1 MKPLMSADTPPS
13 VIPISIP
20 IPIPMPFRAQRGVT
34 LIELMIAV
42 AIAAILLALAAPS
55 FQQALGKNRLSSAAS
70 ELTGAVQL
78 ARAEAIR
85 NNRRVTLCR
94 SADGSTCSSSSSTWP
109 GWILFVDTD
118 GDGVRGSIEP
128 VVKSGTFDSP
138 LRALSSPSLTSAGER
153 ITFRG
158 DGTAR
163 ASNGQSLLAGT
174 VSVCLAATDPAE
186 NVRDVSLAFGS
197 RTAVRRRN
205 AAGACNTPSD
215 T

>member
-1 MKPLMSADTPPS
+1 MKPLMSAHPP
-13 VIPISIP
+13 PRP
-20 IPIPMPFRAQRGVT
+20 NRRQRGLT
-34 LIELMIAV
+34 LIELMMAV
-42 AIAAILLALAAPS
+42 AIGAILLALAAPS

-94 SADGSTCSSSSSTWP
+94 SEDGSACSASTSTWP
-109 GWILFVDTD
+109 GWIVFVDTD
-118 GDGVRGSIEP
+118 GDGVRDTAEP
-128 VVKSGTFDSP
+128 VVKAGTFDSP
-138 LRALSSPSLTSAGER
+138 LSALASANLTAAGER

-163 ASNGQSLLAGT
+163 AANGQSLLTGT
-174 VSVCLAATDPAE
+174 LSLCLATTDPAD

-205 AAGACNTPSD
+205 AAGACNTPGDS
-215 T
+215 

>member
-1 MKPLMSADTPPS
+1 MKPLKLPR
-13 VIPISIP
+13 
-20 IPIPMPFRAQRGVT
+20 RARPRGFT

-42 AIAAILLALAAPS
+42 AIAAILLALAAPN
-55 FQQALGKNRLSSAAS
+55 FTQALGKNRLSSAAS

-94 SADGSTCSSSSSTWP
+94 SEDGSACSSSSSTWP
-109 GWILFVDTD
+109 GWILFVDSNS
-118 GDGVRGSIEP
+118 DGVRNSTEP
-128 VVKSGTFDSP
+128 VVKAGTFDSP
-138 LRALSSPSLTSAGER
+138 LRTLSSASLTSAGER

-174 VSVCLAATDPAE
+174 LSVCLAATDPAD

-197 RTAVRRRN
+197 RTMVRKRN
-205 AAGACNTPSD
+205 ANGACSTPSD

>member
-1 MKPLMSADTPPS
+1 MCPLSGPR
-13 VIPISIP
+13 
-20 IPIPMPFRAQRGVT
+20 RARGLT
-34 LIELMIAV
+34 LIVGAV
-42 AIAAILLALAAPS
+42 LLAMAAPS

-70 ELTGAVQL
+70 EVTGAVQL

-94 SADGSTCSSSSSTWP
+94 SEDGSACSASSSTWP

-118 GDGVRGSIEP
+118 SDGVRDSNEP
-128 VVKSGTFDSP
+128 VIKAGTFDSP
-138 LRALSSPSLTSAGER
+138 LRALSSANLTAAGER

-163 ASNGQSLLAGT
+163 ASNGQSLLTGT
-174 VSVCLAATDPAE
+174 LSVCLPASE
-186 NVRDVSLAFGS
+186 PADNVRDVSLAFGS

-205 AAGACNTPSD
+205 AAGACNTPGDS
-215 T
+215 

>member
-1 MKPLMSADTPPS
+1 MKPLIGAQPPPRPNPS
-13 VIPISIP
+13 
-20 IPIPMPFRAQRGVT
+20 RRQRGLT

-42 AIAAILLALAAPS
+42 AVGAILLALAAPS
-55 FQQALGKNRLSSAAS
+55 FTQALGKNRLSSAAS

-94 SADGSTCSSSSSTWP
+94 SEDGSACSSTNSTWP
-109 GWILFVDTD
+109 GWIVFVDTD
-118 GDGVRGSIEP
+118 SDGVRDNNEP
-128 VVKSGTFDSP
+128 VVKAGTFDGP
-138 LRALSSPSLTSAGER
+138 LLALSSANLTSAGER

-163 ASNGQSLLAGT
+163 AANGQSLLTGT
-174 VSVCLAATDPAE
+174 LSVCLAASDPAE

-197 RTAVRRRN
+197 RTVVRRRN
-205 AAGACNTPSD
+205 AAGACNTPGDS
-215 T
+215 

>member
-1 MKPLMSADTPPS
+1 MKPLMGATTPPR
-13 VIPISIP
+13 
-20 IPIPMPFRAQRGVT
+20 RAKRQRGLT

-42 AIAAILLALAAPS
+42 AVGAILLALAAPS

-94 SADGSTCSSSSSTWP
+94 SEDGSACSAGSSSWP
-109 GWILFVDTD
+109 GWIVFVDTD
-118 GDGVRGSIEP
+118 SDGVRDSNEP
-128 VVKSGTFDSP
+128 VVKAGTFDSP
-138 LRALSSPSLTSAGER
+138 LRALSSASLTSAGER

-163 ASNGQSLLAGT
+163 AANGQSLMTGT
-174 VSVCLAATDPAE
+174 LSVCLAANDPAE

-205 AAGACNTPSD
+205 AAGACSTPSD
-215 T
+215 S